1 MMNYAKGKYT
11 MEANKIKLLEFLGT
25 TKKTFNI
32 PVYQRNYDW
41 KEEHCTRLFRDVEN
55 IAKSNFDIEH
65 FIGTVVYV
73 LSYVQPTYQELV
85 LIDGQQ
91 RITSITLLIKA
102 LYDFVKDE
110 DLKEDILET
119 YLINKRAPENL
130 RVKLKPIESDAIPY
144 RSIIENHETFLD
156 SNICKN
162 YKLFKKLIMDSEFS
176 PEDIYSALNNVEL
189 VYIQLEKDK
198 KSENPQMIF
207 ESLNSTG
214 LSLTQGDLIRNFLLM
229 NHSYDKQTRL
239 YKEYWLKIE
248 KLLTDAEISD
258 FVRDYLTMKNG
269 SIPKKDKVYMLFKD
283 FANNSELNIDE
294 EGILEDLLMYA
305 EYYSWFLLCNSSY
318 ENINKQLSQLQQLK
332 STTVYP
338 ALLYIFE
345 DCFKN
350 HKIKLDELEQILKLI
365 ISYLFRRVICSY
377 QTHSLN
383 KIFAGFVNAF
393 EKSNKESDYEKVL
406 DILMNKTSSGIF
418 PRDEEFRNE
427 FVKKDLYKTKIDK
440 YTLYQLEKYKSKE
453 TIALSDDITIEHI
466 MPQKLNPSWQID
478 LGNKYEEIY
487 TEYLHTIGNLTLTG
501 YNSNLSNKSFAD
513 KKEIYNDSNVYLNRS
528 ISHYDLWNKES
539 IVNRAKEL
547 FEIAKEIWFIPEE
560 YNKVS
565 NNEITNYSIDYNIME
580 EINVTGEK
588 PRQLIVADM
597 EYNVNSWKDLFRKL
611 SDLLYDFD
619 QNTFEKFLRH
629 SDFKG
634 REKRIVSDTSEGMN
648 SPYQIAKGI
657 YIETN
662 LNANAIINYCRIMAE
677 HFELQDDISIM
688 LRA

>member
-1 MMNYAKGKYT
+1 

-41 KEEHCTRLFRDVEN
+41 KEEHCTRLFRDIEN
-55 IAKSNFDIEH
+55 IAKSNYEQEH

-102 LYDFVKDE
+102 LYDTIQDE
-110 DLKEDILET
+110 DVKEDILET

-130 RVKLKPIESDAIPY
+130 RVKLKPIESDAVSY
-144 RSIIENHETFLD
+144 RNIIENQGVLEN
-156 SNICKN
+156 SNIGKN
-162 YKLFKKLIMDSEFS
+162 YNLFKALLANSKFTAEN
-176 PEDIYSALNNVEL
+176 IYNALNNIEL

-207 ESLNSTG
+207 ESPNSTG

-229 NHSYDKQTRL
+229 NHSYDEQTRL

-248 KLLTDAEISD
+248 KLLTNSEISD
-258 FVRDYLTMKNG
+258 FVRDYLTMKKGN
-269 SIPKKDKVYMLFKD
+269 IPNKDKVYIVFKD
-283 FANNSELNIDE
+283 FASDPELNMDE

-305 EYYSWFLLCNSSY
+305 EYYSWFLLCNSPY
-318 ENINKQLSQLQQLK
+318 ETLNKELSQLQQLK

-338 ALLYIFE
+338 AILYIFE
-345 DCFKN
+345 DCFEYQ
-350 HKIKLDELEQILKLI
+350 KIQLQELEKILKLI
-365 ISYLFRRVICSY
+365 VSYLFRRVICGY
-377 QTHSLN
+377 PTHSLN

-393 EKSNKESDYEKVL
+393 EKSNKTSDYDKILE
-406 DILMNKTSSGIF
+406 ILMSKSSSGTF

-427 FVKKDLYKTKIDK
+427 FIKKDLYKTKIDK
-440 YTLYQLEKYKSKE
+440 YTLYQIEKYKSKE
-453 TIALSDDITIEHI
+453 IIELSDDITIEHI
-466 MPQKLNPSWQID
+466 MPQKLNPTWQIA
-478 LGNKYEEIY
+478 LGNKYEEIH

-501 YNSNLSNKSFAD
+501 YNSNLSNKNFID
-513 KKEIYNDSNVYLNRS
+513 KKEIFKDSNIFLSRS
-528 ISHYDLWNKES
+528 IRDYDLWNKES
-539 IVNRAKEL
+539 IINRAKDL
-547 FEIAKEIWFIPEE
+547 FDIAKEIWFIPEE

-565 NNEITNYSIDYNIME
+565 NNDITNYSIDYNIMDD
-580 EINVTGEK
+580 INVTGEK

-597 EYNVNSWKDLFRKL
+597 EYNVNSWKDVFRRL
-611 SDLLYDFD
+611 ADLLFEIDK
-619 QNTFEKFLRH
+619 NTFEKFLKH

-634 REKRIVSDTSEGMN
+634 REKRIVSNTDDGMN
-648 SPYQIAKGI
+648 SPYMVADGV
-657 YIETN
+657 YLETN
-662 LNANAIINYCRIMAE
+662 LNANAIINYCRLMAE
-677 HFELQDDISIM
+677 HYELQEDISIM